1 MLHIDVQI
9 IKRRNEK
16 NVCQCC
22 FQEECAIPAARA
34 SFKNRL
40 KIVLST
46 ITASSVIKQN
56 LTENNM
62 ENLLM
67 FRNYMFENIFFN
79 DSIVNYSGA
88 AEPNAQGCAFA
99 HPIF

>member
-1 MLHIDVQI
+1 MT
-9 IKRRNEK
+9 
-16 NVCQCC
+16 
-22 FQEECAIPAARA
+22 
-34 SFKNRL
+34 SFTQGLCYRGC
-40 KIVLST
+40 IFFATAVST
-46 ITASSVIKQN
+46 IIVSSVIKQN

-67 FRNYMFENIFFN
+67 FNNYIFENIFFN